1 MADLPGLIEGAAQ
14 GKGLGHQFLRHIE
27 RCRVIVHIVDM
38 GAVDGRDPYEDYVT
52 INKELGEY
60 QYRLLERPQIVV
72 ANKMD
77 EDGAEE
83 NLVRFKKQVGE
94 DVKIFPISAII
105 HDGVDQVLYAVA
117 DALATAPTFT
127 MEDEVEHT
135 VLYTMGDEE
144 DKPFELHNLGDDS
157 LKRLLIKMR
166 NMGVDDALR
175 NAGAQD
181 GDNVAIGEFEFDFYE

>member
-1 MADLPGLIEGAAQ
+1 MYKRQ
-14 GKGLGHQFLRHIE
+14 IE

-105 HDGVDQVLYAVA
+105 HDGVDQEMCIRDRGNPEPSIEDIEATERLYSIC
-117 DALATAPTFT
+117 L
-127 MEDEVEHT
+127 
-135 VLYTMGDEE
+135 LYT
-144 DKPFELHNLGDDS
+144 S
-157 LKRLLIKMR
+157 
-166 NMGVDDALR
+166 
-175 NAGAQD
+175 
-181 GDNVAIGEFEFDFYE
+181 YS